1 MAKHEHDEP
10 AGGHAA
16 TAKGRSPLMRDD
28 WSYVVRP
35 SLETV
40 TAEEWD
46 TLGRQRNEYLAAR
59 RADQVLRMFETLK
72 DQPSFGYEI
81 NMYRHG
87 LQAASLM
94 LRDGY
99 DEETVVVALLHDFAY
114 DICVEQH
121 GLAAARLIGPF
132 CSDRNEFLLRA
143 HQDFLSVHCP
153 HHHACDPMEREQWR
167 GHPHFE
173 WVSQFVE
180 RYDQTTI
187 ASDTP
192 ELPLEAFRP
201 LVHRFFDKPVV
212 IRP

>member
-1 MAKHEHDEP
+1 MTGRDDRSNARAEMQ
-10 AGGHAA
+10 
-16 TAKGRSPLMRDD
+16 GRSPLLAEGWRH
-28 WSYVVRP
+28 VVRP
-35 SLETV
+35 DLESI

-46 TLGRQRNEYLAAR
+46 LLGRQRNAYLLER
-59 RADQVLRMFETLK
+59 RAGQVLRMFETLK

-114 DICVEQH
+114 DFCVDTH
-121 GLAAARLIGPF
+121 GEAAAKLIGPF

-143 HQDFLSVHCP
+143 HQDFLTVHCP
-153 HHHACDPMEREQWR
+153 HHHACDPNDREKWR

-173 WVSQFVE
+173 WVAAFVE

-187 ASDTP
+187 AADTP
-192 ELPLEAFRP
+192 ELPLDAFRP
-201 LVHRFFDKPVV
+201 LVHRFFQVATV
-212 IRP
+212 TRP